1 MGATKRTIVENSNL
15 PFSIIIVGVGGADF
29 DAMEELDSDDELLE
43 YNGRRAHRDIVQFVP
58 YRNFL
63 GCGNLLQMKA
73 KLAKEVLEEV
83 PGQVTSY
90 MFANKIKPGEAPP
103 AYHTNGP
110 TNTFG
115 QHLA

>member
-1 MGATKRTIVENSNL
+1 MRFTLVIFLLAFNSCVSANK
-15 PFSIIIVGVGGADF
+15 
-29 DAMEELDSDDELLE
+29 MEAVQIYSDDELLE